1 MSTTIRLQRT
11 GRKKQASF
19 RIVVSDRDESRDGPA
34 IETLGTYN
42 PRTQPSLIRLNTA
55 SALNWLHEGAQP
67 TDTVV
72 SIFRKTGVWT
82 KFQQGVT
89 GDSVAEEDMVV
100 ELGPALGERKTSR
113 RAQAAAEG
121 EKLAAA
127 RRVEEKASAEAA
139 TKKAAADAVAA
150 AAVAEAETAEA
161 EAKAEETVDAE
172 AEETPEVEAEAEEVV
187 EAEAEAEVEEA
198 EVEAEAEETPE
209 VEAEAEEAVEA
220 EAEEAPEAEAGEVA
234 EAEADADE
242 GAEEK

>member
-82 KFQQGVT
+82 KFQAGVT
-89 GDSVAEEDMVV
+89 GDSVAEEDVVV
-100 ELGPALGERKTSR
+100 ELGPALGDRKTSR

-127 RRVEEKASAEAA
+127 RRVEEKASTEATA
-139 TKKAAADAVAA
+139 KKAAADAAAA

-161 EAKAEETVDAE
+161 EAEVEEAVEAEAVEVPEAEAEAE
-172 AEETPEVEAEAEEVV
+172 AEEAPEAEAEEAVEAEAVEAPEVEVEAEAEAEEVV
-187 EAEAEAEVEEA
+187 EAEAEAE
-198 EVEAEAEETPE
+198 
-209 VEAEAEEAVEA
+209 
-220 EAEEAPEAEAGEVA
+220 
-234 EAEADADE
+234 ADE

>member
-42 PRTQPSLIRLNTA
+42 PRTQPSLIKLDTA
-55 SALNWLHEGAQP
+55 AALNWLHQGAQP

-89 GDSVAEEDMVV
+89 GDAVAEADVVV
-100 ELGPALGERKTSR
+100 ELGPALGDRKTSR
-113 RAQAAAEG
+113 RADAAAEG

-127 RRVEEKASAEAA
+127 RRLEDKASAAA
-139 TKKAAADAVAA
+139 MAKKAAADAAKEAA
-150 AAVAEAETAEA
+150 AAETAET
-161 EAKAEETVDAE
+161 EQ
-172 AEETPEVEAEAEEVV
+172 VV
-187 EAEAEAEVEEA
+187 EAEQVA
-198 EVEAEAEETPE
+198 
-209 VEAEAEEAVEA
+209 EA
-220 EAEEAPEAEAGEVA
+220 EAEEAPEAEAEQVMED
-234 EAEADADE
+234 EAEE
-242 GAEEK
+242 AEKE